1 MYSGWLGALGCAFYV
16 AVVFALFALALLAWH
31 ACALHAHPGAPGT
44 AGVTA
49 FTAIA
54 GGVVVCVIID
64 MRVFQCFIP
73 GIALFEKT
81 DTRALRSGVDSQFT
95 MCRCGAVGWRGQA
108 FSGHGPSSRV
118 S

>member
-1 MYSGWLGALGCAFYV
+1 MAGCTGLRIYV

-81 DTRALRSGVDSQFT
+81 TKTQAGQGINAPRVGYLASDQFNRYRPEISHT
-95 MCRCGAVGWRGQA
+95 AQDL
-108 FSGHGPSSRV
+108 
-118 S
+118 